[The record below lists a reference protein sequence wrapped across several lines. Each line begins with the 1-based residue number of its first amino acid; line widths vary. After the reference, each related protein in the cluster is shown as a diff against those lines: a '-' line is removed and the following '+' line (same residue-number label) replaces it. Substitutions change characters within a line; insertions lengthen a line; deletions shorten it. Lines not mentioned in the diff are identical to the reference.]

1 MPQPLSVEEL
11 LSLAEI
17 CGAYPK
23 EIPEEHQE
31 RLIEFG
37 YARRVTDRVVV
48 TNEGLLRMALGE

>member
-1 MPQPLSVEEL
+1 MAQPLTVEEL

-17 CGAYPK
+17 CGAHPRD
-23 EIPEEHQE
+23 IPEEHQE

-37 YARRVTDRVVV
+37 YARRVAKGVVA